1 MVDCVTCQVKYFTDD
16 LNADCVSTG
25 DLKCIN
31 PGLEMISLY
40 TEIIRSYFTVLRSLY
55 AFLASETKV
64 SCADDEVCSVT
75 ITRTRTTQIS
85 NLTNEEIELSRSCI
99 RRQDAFH
106 IEKTFVAAY
115 NRCSKSNSK
124 NCSIHETVKC
134 FNETDPENNNG
145 ECHPG

>member
-1 MVDCVTCQVKYFTDD
+1 MTRYF
-16 LNADCVSTG
+16 AVYII
-25 DLKCIN
+25 IN
-31 PGLEMISLY
+31 FIN
-40 TEIIRSYFTVLRSLY
+40 
-55 AFLASETKV
+55 AFLANETKV

-75 ITRTRTTQIS
+75 VTRTRTTQIS
-85 NLTNEEIELSRSCI
+85 NLTNEEIELSRSCV

>member
-1 MVDCVTCQVKYFTDD
+1 MTRYFAAGIHGPQ
-16 LNADCVSTG
+16 L
-25 DLKCIN
+25 IN
-31 PGLEMISLY
+31 
-40 TEIIRSYFTVLRSLY
+40 V
-55 AFLASETKV
+55 FLANETKV

-106 IEKTFVAAY
+106 IEKTFVTTY